1 MPKECVENEK
11 IFIKNIQ
18 SKLENVVSLMI
29 ISLNGSFDVKFCL
42 EVDLDVMA

>member
-1 MPKECVENEK
+1 MPKECAENEK